1 MSTASESPA
10 EILARLYASVNDSLD
25 IPRVSNITASE
36 NIEYLARCRVNRSGI
51 RLLMSCMLAKVEYPH
66 VDPRE
71 PYTEIGGGSCFSGRT
86 YDERYITAF
95 ITDNN
100 LPCNNTTA
108 YLTPAFRN
116 HSSPLVLGTELNGRP
131 PEMYERLLDILDDV
145 ALGRLSSEAVLAETV
160 RILCI
165 LRDDR
170 KRRLEALLAEVND
183 GSADLL
189 WSSEAIL
196 ID

>member
-1 MSTASESPA
+1 
-10 EILARLYASVNDSLD
+10 
-25 IPRVSNITASE
+25 
-36 NIEYLARCRVNRSGI
+36 
-51 RLLMSCMLAKVEYPH
+51 
-66 VDPRE
+66 
-71 PYTEIGGGSCFSGRT
+71 
-86 YDERYITAF
+86 
-95 ITDNN
+95 
-100 LPCNNTTA
+100 
-108 YLTPAFRN
+108 
-116 HSSPLVLGTELNGRP
+116 
-131 PEMYERLLDILDDV
+131 MYERLLDILDDV

-196 ID
+196 TLIEQHLACKNASRLPVLVVAAA